1 MPVPVSVS
9 VPEWLV
15 LIVLPFQK
23 AGSSV
28 SRRFSSGKQ
37 CIRARKRRRRRRR
50 NLCYLSNVKTTL
62 RIIVVLLLL
71 AEVSGCGYHL
81 VGTTS
86 FLPEDIETLH
96 VEKFVNQTKWVDMD
110 QRLMEALT
118 LEWVRRRRLQLVDN
132 PDQADVVLSG
142 TIQRLAVIPVSYDDQ
157 GRANEY
163 QMSLQAM
170 VQLKDVRAE
179 EAEVLWED
187 KAFSRRTSYAVDPVA
202 VNYFDRQNIAMTEL
216 SSDFARALVTAVLEG
231 F

>member
-1 MPVPVSVS
+1 M
-9 VPEWLV
+9 
-15 LIVLPFQK
+15 ICGQNR
-23 AGSSV
+23 AGGEES
-28 SRRFSSGKQ
+28 
-37 CIRARKRRRRRRR
+37 
-50 NLCYLSNVKTTL
+50 NLCYLASVKIASRVL
-62 RIIVVLLLL
+62 VALLLVV
-71 AEVSGCGYHL
+71 EVTSCGYHL

-86 FLPEDIETLH
+86 FLPEEIETLH
-96 VEKFVNQTKWVDMD
+96 VENFVNQTKWVDMD

-132 PDQADVVLSG
+132 PREADVVLSG
-142 TIQRLAVIPVSYDDQ
+142 TIQRLSVIPVSYDDQ

-216 SSDFARALVTAVLEG
+216 SKDFASALVTAVLEG

>member
-1 MPVPVSVS
+1 M
-9 VPEWLV
+9 
-15 LIVLPFQK
+15 
-23 AGSSV
+23 
-28 SRRFSSGKQ
+28 
-37 CIRARKRRRRRRR
+37 
-50 NLCYLSNVKTTL
+50 CYLSIVKTTL

-86 FLPEDIETLH
+86 FLPEDIKTLY

-118 LEWVRRRRLQLVDN
+118 LEWVRRRRLQLVDT
-132 PDQADVVLSG
+132 PGQADVVLSG

-163 QMSLQAM
+163 QMSLQAV
-170 VQLKDVRAE
+170 VQLKDVRSE
-179 EAEVLWED
+179 EAEILWED

-202 VNYFDRQNIAMTEL
+202 VNYFDRQNVAMDEL
-216 SSDFARALVTAVLEG
+216 SSDFAGALVTAVLEG

>member
-1 MPVPVSVS
+1 VCYFSV
-9 VPEWLV
+9 V
-15 LIVLPFQK
+15 
-23 AGSSV
+23 
-28 SRRFSSGKQ
+28 
-37 CIRARKRRRRRRR
+37 
-50 NLCYLSNVKTTL
+50 NTTL
-62 RIIVVLLLL
+62 RYVVVLLLV
-71 AEVSGCGYHL
+71 AELSGCGYHL

-86 FLPEDIETLH
+86 FLPEDIHTLY

-118 LEWVRRRRLQLVDN
+118 LEWVRRRRLQLVDT
-132 PDQADVVLSG
+132 PGQADVVLSG

-170 VQLKDVRAE
+170 VQLKDVRGD
-179 EAEVLWED
+179 EAEILWED

-202 VNYFDRQNIAMTEL
+202 VNYFDRQNVAMDEL
-216 SSDFARALVTAVLEG
+216 SSDFAGALVTAVLEG

>member
-1 MPVPVSVS
+1 MGGPDLKP
-9 VPEWLV
+9 
-15 LIVLPFQK
+15 
-23 AGSSV
+23 SSPQALGWV
-28 SRRFSSGKQ
+28 GRD
-37 CIRARKRRRRRRR
+37 I
-50 NLCYLSNVKTTL
+50 CYLSPVRTVFRTS
-62 RIIVVLLLL
+62 IALLLVL
-71 AEVSGCGYHL
+71 EMTSCGYHL

-132 PDQADVVLSG
+132 PGQADVVLSG

>member
-1 MPVPVSVS
+1 VT
-9 VPEWLV
+9 
-15 LIVLPFQK
+15 IK
-23 AGSSV
+23 
-28 SRRFSSGKQ
+28 
-37 CIRARKRRRRRRR
+37 
-50 NLCYLSNVKTTL
+50 L
-62 RIIVVLLLL
+62 RIIFVLLLL

-132 PDQADVVLSG
+132 PGQADVVLSG

-216 SSDFARALVTAVLEG
+216 SSDFASALVTAVLEG